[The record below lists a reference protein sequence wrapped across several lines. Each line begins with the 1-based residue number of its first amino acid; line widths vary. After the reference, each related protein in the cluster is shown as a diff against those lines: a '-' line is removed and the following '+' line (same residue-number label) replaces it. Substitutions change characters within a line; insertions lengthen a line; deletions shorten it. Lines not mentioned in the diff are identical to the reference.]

1 MRASGTVE
9 TMLILRTRVGVARAS
24 SSVRTG
30 MDGRAVV
37 PARRRS
43 SAMTPTRTTR
53 TTARGGRE
61 TRSGREVRAFATPDF
76 EEMASGRS
84 RKYYMVGGKGGVGK
98 TSLSSSL
105 AVKFAAEGHHTLVV
119 STDPAHSLSDSL
131 AQNVRGGMPVEVSD
145 MNGMLYALEIDPESA
160 KEEFTQFARK
170 TDMGSGAKDFMSS
183 VGLGAFADSIADLK
197 LGELLD
203 TPPPGLDEAIAIAKV
218 VQFIKDE
225 KYAKFTRIVFDT
237 APTGHT
243 LRLLSLPD
251 FLDASIGKIVRLR
264 QKLTGMGDAVK
275 GLFGVGDESPDE
287 AVQKLEALKAQLTE
301 VKDLFRNEKTT
312 EFVIVT
318 IPTVLGISESGRLL
332 RELRKESVPVSRV
345 VINQIVQVSGEGFKE
360 RVADLK
366 AKEAALTEA
375 IEGLNDA
382 GVATEALEE
391 MLAAQRDVTK
401 DAQAAVT
408 FCTVKAKDQRRAMEM
423 LDEDAGLRTL
433 QRIEAPLFDMEIRGV
448 PALQFMGGQVWT
460 E

>member
-1 MRASGTVE
+1 MTTCSAATF
-9 TMLILRTRVGVARAS
+9 TAARAASFPWLKADRSARSQQPS
-24 SSVRTG
+24 SSS
-30 MDGRAVV
+30 AFL
-37 PARRRS
+37 ARRRRVRPCRS
-43 SAMTPTRTTR
+43 LAGRVPAVAAQSGFDLMT
-53 TTARGGRE
+53 
-61 TRSGREVRAFATPDF
+61 SGKD
-76 EEMASGRS
+76 

-105 AVKFAAEGHHTLVV
+105 AVKFAMSGHPTLLV

-131 AQNVRGGMPVEVSD
+131 AQDVTGGMPVCVEGTD
-145 MNGMLYALEIDPESA
+145 GMLYAMEVDPDQA
-160 KEEFTQFARK
+160 KAEFAMFAK
-170 TDMGSGAKDFMSS
+170 QTDMSSGAKDFMSS
-183 VGLGAFADSIADLK
+183 VGLGGFAEQIGDLK

-264 QKLTGMGDAVK
+264 QKLTSATDAVK
-275 GLFGVGDESPDE
+275 GLFGAQDQSQDE
-287 AVQKLEALKAQLTE
+287 AVAKLEKLKAQLQE

-332 RELRKESVPVSRV
+332 KSLRKESVPARRLV
-345 VINQIVQVSGEGFKE
+345 VNQIVQVSGEGFKE
-360 RVADLK
+360 RRGALDKKAVALREVM
-366 AKEAALTEA
+366 EAA
-375 IEGLNDA
+375 
-382 GVATEALEE
+382 GVDVGPLEE
-391 MLAAQRDVTK
+391 MLTAQSDVLK
-401 DAQAAVT
+401 DAQSAVT
-408 FCTVKAKDQRRAMEM
+408 FCSVKSKDQRRAMEM
-423 LDEDAGLRTL
+423 LDEDAGLKSL

-448 PALQFMGGQVWT
+448 PALQYMGNQVWD
-460 E
+460 

>member
-1 MRASGTVE
+1 MSCSGVMRSSTATP
-9 TMLILRTRVGVARAS
+9 RARAS
-24 SSVRTG
+24 STRHRTAPPTARRHPRR
-30 MDGRAVV
+30 RAAA
-37 PARRRS
+37 PAR
-43 SAMTPTRTTR
+43 
-53 TTARGGRE
+53 
-61 TRSGREVRAFATPDF
+61 
-76 EEMASGRS
+76 ASGES
-84 RKYYMVGGKGGVGK
+84 AGFDLMAAGKDRKYFLVGGKGGVGK
-98 TSLSSSL
+98 TSCSSSL
-105 AVKFAAEGHHTLVV
+105 AVKFASAGHPTLLV

-131 AQNVRGGMPVEVSD
+131 AQDVTGGLPVAVD
-145 MNGMLYALEIDPESA
+145 GTDNMLYAMEVDPDQA
-160 KEEFTQFARK
+160 KEEFAAFARQN
-170 TDMGSGAKDFMSS
+170 DVSSGAKDFMSS
-183 VGLGAFADSIADLK
+183 VGLGGLADQLGDLK

-275 GLFGVGDESPDE
+275 GLFGVGDEAPDE
-287 AVQKLEALKAQLTE
+287 AVQKLEKLKAQLTE

-318 IPTVLGISESGRLL
+318 IPTVLGMSESARLL
-332 RELRKESVPVSRV
+332 GELRKESVPVSRV

-360 RVADLK
+360 RVAELK
-366 AKEAALTEA
+366 AKESVLTEA
-375 IEGLNDA
+375 IDGLNDA
-382 GVATEALEE
+382 GIASTALEE

-423 LDEDAGLRTL
+423 LDEDPGLRTL

>member
-1 MRASGTVE
+1 MASAA
-9 TMLILRTRVGVARAS
+9 MSASIASRVAPLA
-24 SSVRTG
+24 
-30 MDGRAVV
+30 
-37 PARRRS
+37 ARRPRPHQRRLIS
-43 SAMTPTRTTR
+43 RRVSTVAESA
-53 TTARGGRE
+53 G
-61 TRSGREVRAFATPDF
+61 FDL
-76 EEMASGRS
+76 MAKGKD

-105 AVKFAAEGHHTLVV
+105 AVKFATAGHHTLLV

-131 AQNVRGGMPVEVSD
+131 AQDVTGGLPVAVEGTDGMMYAMEV
-145 MNGMLYALEIDPESA
+145 DPDQAKAEFAAFAKQADVSA
-160 KEEFTQFARK
+160 
-170 TDMGSGAKDFMSS
+170 GAKDFMSS
-183 VGLGAFADSIADLK
+183 VGLGGLADQLGDLK

-264 QKLTGMGDAVK
+264 QKLTSAGDAVK
-275 GLFGVGDESPDE
+275 SLFGVADEAQDE
-287 AVQKLEALKAQLTE
+287 AVVKLERLKAQLQE
-301 VKDLFRNEKTT
+301 VKDLFRNEDTT

-332 RELRKESVPVSRV
+332 AELRKEGVPARRLV
-345 VINQIVQVSGEGFKE
+345 VNQIINVTGEGFKE
-360 RVADLK
+360 RKEALAV
-366 AKEAALTEA
+366 KEAALR
-375 IEGLNDA
+375 
-382 GVATEALEE
+382 EALAAVEGSGETSAALDE
-391 MLAAQRDVTK
+391 MLAANASVVR

-423 LDEDAGLRTL
+423 LDADAGLRTL
-433 QRIEAPLFDMEIRGV
+433 KRIEAPLFDMEIRGV

-460 E
+460 D

>member
-1 MRASGTVE
+1 MSCSGAMRSSTATPRACASPTRHRTRRTAPPTARRHLRRRAAAPARASGE
-9 TMLILRTRVGVARAS
+9 
-24 SSVRTG
+24 
-30 MDGRAVV
+30 
-37 PARRRS
+37 
-43 SAMTPTRTTR
+43 SA
-53 TTARGGRE
+53 G
-61 TRSGREVRAFATPDF
+61 FDL
-76 EEMASGRS
+76 MAADKD
-84 RKYYMVGGKGGVGK
+84 RKYFLVGGKGGVGK
-98 TSLSSSL
+98 TSCSSSL
-105 AVKFAAEGHHTLVV
+105 AVKFAAAGHPTLLV

-131 AQNVRGGMPVEVSD
+131 AQDVTGGLPVAVD
-145 MNGMLYALEIDPESA
+145 GTDNMLYAMEVDPDQA
-160 KEEFTQFARK
+160 KEEFAAFARQN
-170 TDMGSGAKDFMSS
+170 DVSSGAKDFMSS
-183 VGLGAFADSIADLK
+183 VGLGGLADQLGDLK

-275 GLFGVGDESPDE
+275 GLFGVGDEAPDE
-287 AVQKLEALKAQLTE
+287 AVQKLEKLKAQLNE

-332 RELRKESVPVSRV
+332 GELRKERVPVSRI

-366 AKEAALTEA
+366 AKETALTEA

-382 GVATEALEE
+382 GVATQALEE

>member
-1 MRASGTVE
+1 
-9 TMLILRTRVGVARAS
+9 
-24 SSVRTG
+24 
-30 MDGRAVV
+30 
-37 PARRRS
+37 
-43 SAMTPTRTTR
+43 
-53 TTARGGRE
+53 
-61 TRSGREVRAFATPDF
+61 
-76 EEMASGRS
+76 MAAGKD
-84 RKYYMVGGKGGVGK
+84 RKYFLVGGKGGVGK
-98 TSLSSSL
+98 TSCSSSL
-105 AVKFAAEGHHTLVV
+105 AVKFAAAGHPTLLV

-131 AQNVRGGMPVEVSD
+131 AQDVTGGLPVAVD
-145 MNGMLYALEIDPESA
+145 GTDNMLYAMEVDPDQA
-160 KEEFTQFARK
+160 KEEFAAFARQN
-170 TDMGSGAKDFMSS
+170 DVSSGAKDFMSS
-183 VGLGAFADSIADLK
+183 VGLGGLADQLGDLK

-275 GLFGVGDESPDE
+275 GLFGVGDEAPDE
-287 AVQKLEALKAQLTE
+287 AVQKLEKLKAQLNE

-332 RELRKESVPVSRV
+332 GELRKERVPVSRI

-366 AKEAALTEA
+366 AKETALTEA

>member
-1 MRASGTVE
+1 
-9 TMLILRTRVGVARAS
+9 
-24 SSVRTG
+24 
-30 MDGRAVV
+30 
-37 PARRRS
+37 
-43 SAMTPTRTTR
+43 
-53 TTARGGRE
+53 
-61 TRSGREVRAFATPDF
+61 
-76 EEMASGRS
+76 
-84 RKYYMVGGKGGVGK
+84 
-98 TSLSSSL
+98 
-105 AVKFAAEGHHTLVV
+105 
-119 STDPAHSLSDSL
+119 
-131 AQNVRGGMPVEVSD
+131 
-145 MNGMLYALEIDPESA
+145 
-160 KEEFTQFARK
+160 
-170 TDMGSGAKDFMSS
+170 
-183 VGLGAFADSIADLK
+183 
-197 LGELLD
+197 
-203 TPPPGLDEAIAIAKV
+203 V

-275 GLFGVGDESPDE
+275 GLFGVGDEAPDE
-287 AVQKLEALKAQLTE
+287 AVQKLEKLKAQLNE
-301 VKDLFRNEKTT
+301 VKALFRDEKTT

-332 RELRKESVPVSRV
+332 GELRKERVPVSRI

-360 RVADLK
+360 RVGDLK
-366 AKEAALTEA
+366 AKETALTEA
-375 IEGLNDA
+375 IAELNDA
-382 GVATEALEE
+382 GATEALES

>member
-1 MRASGTVE
+1 MASAAMSASIASRIAPRA
-9 TMLILRTRVGVARAS
+9 
-24 SSVRTG
+24 
-30 MDGRAVV
+30 
-37 PARRRS
+37 ARRPRPHQRRPIS
-43 SAMTPTRTTR
+43 RRVSAV
-53 TTARGGRE
+53 ALAAESAG
-61 TRSGREVRAFATPDF
+61 FDL
-76 EEMASGRS
+76 MAKGKD

-105 AVKFAAEGHHTLVV
+105 AVKFATAGHHTLLV

-131 AQNVRGGMPVEVSD
+131 AQDVTGGLPVAVEGTDGMMYAMEV
-145 MNGMLYALEIDPESA
+145 DPDQAKAEFAAFAKQADVSA
-160 KEEFTQFARK
+160 
-170 TDMGSGAKDFMSS
+170 GAKDFMSS
-183 VGLGAFADSIADLK
+183 VGLGGLADQLGDLK

-264 QKLTGMGDAVK
+264 QKLTSAGDAVK
-275 GLFGVGDESPDE
+275 SLFGVADEAQDE
-287 AVQKLEALKAQLTE
+287 AVVKLERLKAQLQE
-301 VKDLFRNEKTT
+301 VKDLFRNEDTT

-332 RELRKESVPVSRV
+332 AELRKEGVPARRLV
-345 VINQIVQVSGEGFKE
+345 VNQIINVTGEGFAARKE
-360 RVADLK
+360 TLAV
-366 AKEAALTEA
+366 KEAALR
-375 IEGLNDA
+375 
-382 GVATEALEE
+382 EALEKVMEDTDGGGDAASALDE
-391 MLAAQRDVTK
+391 MLAANASVVH
-401 DAQAAVT
+401 DAQTAVS

-423 LDEDAGLRTL
+423 LDADAGLRTL
-433 QRIEAPLFDMEIRGV
+433 KRIEAPLFDMEIRGV

-460 E
+460 D

>member
-1 MRASGTVE
+1 
-9 TMLILRTRVGVARAS
+9 ML
-24 SSVRTG
+24 
-30 MDGRAVV
+30 
-37 PARRRS
+37 
-43 SAMTPTRTTR
+43 
-53 TTARGGRE
+53 
-61 TRSGREVRAFATPDF
+61 
-76 EEMASGRS
+76 
-84 RKYYMVGGKGGVGK
+84 
-98 TSLSSSL
+98 
-105 AVKFAAEGHHTLVV
+105 V

-131 AQNVRGGMPVEVSD
+131 AQDVTGGLPVAVD
-145 MNGMLYALEIDPESA
+145 GTDNMLYAMEVDPDQA
-160 KEEFTQFARK
+160 KEEFAAFARQN
-170 TDMGSGAKDFMSS
+170 DVSSGAKDFMSS
-183 VGLGAFADSIADLK
+183 VGLGGLADQLGDLK

-275 GLFGVGDESPDE
+275 GLFGVGDEAPDE
-287 AVQKLEALKAQLTE
+287 AVQKLEKLKAQLNE
-301 VKDLFRNEKTT
+301 VKALFRDEKTT

-332 RELRKESVPVSRV
+332 GELRKERVPVSRI

-366 AKEAALTEA
+366 AKETALTEA
-375 IEGLNDA
+375 IAELNDA
-382 GVATEALEE
+382 GATEALES

>member
-1 MRASGTVE
+1 MASAAMSASIASRIAPRA
-9 TMLILRTRVGVARAS
+9 
-24 SSVRTG
+24 
-30 MDGRAVV
+30 
-37 PARRRS
+37 ARRPRPHQRRPIGRRVS
-43 SAMTPTRTTR
+43 TVALAAESA
-53 TTARGGRE
+53 G
-61 TRSGREVRAFATPDF
+61 FDL
-76 EEMASGRS
+76 MAKGKD

-105 AVKFAAEGHHTLVV
+105 AVKFATAGHHTLLV

-131 AQNVRGGMPVEVSD
+131 AQDVTGGLPVAVEGTDGMMYAMEV
-145 MNGMLYALEIDPESA
+145 DPDQA
-160 KEEFTQFARK
+160 KAEFTAFAK
-170 TDMGSGAKDFMSS
+170 QADVSAGAKDFMSS
-183 VGLGAFADSIADLK
+183 VGLGGLADQLGDLK

-264 QKLTGMGDAVK
+264 QKLTSAGDAVK
-275 GLFGVGDESPDE
+275 SLFGVADEAQDE
-287 AVQKLEALKAQLTE
+287 AVAKLERLKAQLQE
-301 VKDLFRNEKTT
+301 VKDLFRNEDTT

-332 RELRKESVPVSRV
+332 AELRKERVPARRLV
-345 VINQIVQVSGEGFKE
+345 VNQIINVTGEGFAARKE
-360 RVADLK
+360 TLAV
-366 AKEAALTEA
+366 KEAALR
-375 IEGLNDA
+375 
-382 GVATEALEE
+382 EALEKVMEDTDGGGDAASALDE
-391 MLAAQRDVTK
+391 MLAANASVVH
-401 DAQAAVT
+401 DAQTAVS

-423 LDEDAGLRTL
+423 LDADAGLRTL
-433 QRIEAPLFDMEIRGV
+433 KRIEAPLFDMEIRGV

-460 E
+460 D

>member
-1 MRASGTVE
+1 
-9 TMLILRTRVGVARAS
+9 
-24 SSVRTG
+24 
-30 MDGRAVV
+30 
-37 PARRRS
+37 
-43 SAMTPTRTTR
+43 
-53 TTARGGRE
+53 
-61 TRSGREVRAFATPDF
+61 
-76 EEMASGRS
+76 MAKGKD

-105 AVKFAAEGHHTLVV
+105 AVKFATAGHHTLLV

-131 AQNVRGGMPVEVSD
+131 AQDVTGGLPVAVEGTD
-145 MNGMLYALEIDPESA
+145 GMLYAMEVDPDQAKAEFAAFAKQADVSA
-160 KEEFTQFARK
+160 
-170 TDMGSGAKDFMSS
+170 GAKDFMSS
-183 VGLGAFADSIADLK
+183 VGLGGLADQLGDLK

-264 QKLTGMGDAVK
+264 QKLTSAGDAVK
-275 GLFGVGDESPDE
+275 SLFGVADEAQDE
-287 AVQKLEALKAQLTE
+287 AVVKLERLKAQLQE
-301 VKDLFRNEKTT
+301 VKDLFRNEDTT

-332 RELRKESVPVSRV
+332 AELRKESVPARRLV
-345 VINQIVQVSGEGFKE
+345 VNQIINVTGEGFKE
-360 RVADLK
+360 RKEALAV
-366 AKEAALTEA
+366 KEAALR
-375 IEGLNDA
+375 
-382 GVATEALEE
+382 EALAAVEGSGETSAALDE
-391 MLAAQRDVTK
+391 MLAANASVVR

-423 LDEDAGLRTL
+423 LDADAGLRTL
-433 QRIEAPLFDMEIRGV
+433 KRIEAPLFDMEIRGV

-460 E
+460 D

>member
-1 MRASGTVE
+1 
-9 TMLILRTRVGVARAS
+9 
-24 SSVRTG
+24 
-30 MDGRAVV
+30 
-37 PARRRS
+37 
-43 SAMTPTRTTR
+43 
-53 TTARGGRE
+53 
-61 TRSGREVRAFATPDF
+61 
-76 EEMASGRS
+76 MAAGKD
-84 RKYYMVGGKGGVGK
+84 RKYFLVGGKGGVGK
-98 TSLSSSL
+98 TSCSSSL
-105 AVKFAAEGHHTLVV
+105 AVKFAAAGHPTLLV

-131 AQNVRGGMPVEVSD
+131 AQDVTGGLPVAVD
-145 MNGMLYALEIDPESA
+145 GTDNMLYAMEVDPDQA
-160 KEEFTQFARK
+160 KEEFAAFARQN
-170 TDMGSGAKDFMSS
+170 DVSSGAKDFMSS
-183 VGLGAFADSIADLK
+183 VGLGGLADQLGDLK

-275 GLFGVGDESPDE
+275 GLFGVGDEAPDE
-287 AVQKLEALKAQLTE
+287 AVQKLEKLKAQLNE

-366 AKEAALTEA
+366 TKEAALIEA
-375 IEGLNDA
+375 MEGLNDA

>member
-1 MRASGTVE
+1 
-9 TMLILRTRVGVARAS
+9 
-24 SSVRTG
+24 
-30 MDGRAVV
+30 
-37 PARRRS
+37 
-43 SAMTPTRTTR
+43 
-53 TTARGGRE
+53 
-61 TRSGREVRAFATPDF
+61 
-76 EEMASGRS
+76 MAAGKD
-84 RKYYMVGGKGGVGK
+84 RKYFLVGGKGGVGK
-98 TSLSSSL
+98 TSCSSSL
-105 AVKFAAEGHHTLVV
+105 AVKFATAGHPTLLV

-131 AQNVRGGMPVEVSD
+131 AQDVTGGLPVAV
-145 MNGMLYALEIDPESA
+145 NGTDNMLYAMEVDPDQA
-160 KEEFTQFARK
+160 KEEFAAFAK
-170 TDMGSGAKDFMSS
+170 QNDVSSGAKDFMSS
-183 VGLGAFADSIADLK
+183 VGLGGLADQLGDLK

-203 TPPPGLDEAIAIAKV
+203 TPPPGLDEAIAISKV

-275 GLFGVGDESPDE
+275 GLFGVGSESPDE
-287 AVQKLEALKAQLTE
+287 AVQKLEALKAQLNE

-332 RELRKESVPVSRV
+332 AELRKENIPVRRV
-345 VINQIVQVSGEGFKE
+345 VVNQIVQVTGEGFKDRALVLRE
-360 RVADLK
+360 
-366 AKEAALTEA
+366 KEAKLKEA
-375 IEGLNDA
+375 IDAMNDA
-382 GVATEALEE
+382 GIAAEALEE
-391 MLAAQRDVTK
+391 MLAAQSAVTK

-423 LDEDAGLRTL
+423 LDEDADMRTL

-448 PALQFMGGQVWT
+448 PALQFMGTQVWT

>member
-1 MRASGTVE
+1 MASAA
-9 TMLILRTRVGVARAS
+9 MSASIASRVAPLA
-24 SSVRTG
+24 
-30 MDGRAVV
+30 
-37 PARRRS
+37 ARRPRPHQRRLIS
-43 SAMTPTRTTR
+43 RRVSTVAESA
-53 TTARGGRE
+53 G
-61 TRSGREVRAFATPDF
+61 FDL
-76 EEMASGRS
+76 MAKGKD

-105 AVKFAAEGHHTLVV
+105 AVKFATAGHHTLLV

-131 AQNVRGGMPVEVSD
+131 AQDVTGGLPVAVEGTD
-145 MNGMLYALEIDPESA
+145 GMLYAMEVDPDQAKAEFAAFAKQADVSA
-160 KEEFTQFARK
+160 
-170 TDMGSGAKDFMSS
+170 GAKDFMSS
-183 VGLGAFADSIADLK
+183 VGLGGLADQLGDLK

-237 APTGHT
+237 APT

-264 QKLTGMGDAVK
+264 QKLTSAGDAVK
-275 GLFGVGDESPDE
+275 SLFGVADEAQDE
-287 AVQKLEALKAQLTE
+287 AVVKLERLKAQLQE
-301 VKDLFRNEKTT
+301 VKDLFRNEDTT

-332 RELRKESVPVSRV
+332 AELRKEGVPARRLV
-345 VINQIVQVSGEGFKE
+345 VNQIINVTGEGFKE
-360 RVADLK
+360 RKEALAV
-366 AKEAALTEA
+366 KEAALR
-375 IEGLNDA
+375 
-382 GVATEALEE
+382 EALAAVEGSGETSAALDE
-391 MLAAQRDVTK
+391 MLAANASVVR

-423 LDEDAGLRTL
+423 LDADAGLRTL
-433 QRIEAPLFDMEIRGV
+433 KRIEAPLFDMEIRGV

-460 E
+460 D